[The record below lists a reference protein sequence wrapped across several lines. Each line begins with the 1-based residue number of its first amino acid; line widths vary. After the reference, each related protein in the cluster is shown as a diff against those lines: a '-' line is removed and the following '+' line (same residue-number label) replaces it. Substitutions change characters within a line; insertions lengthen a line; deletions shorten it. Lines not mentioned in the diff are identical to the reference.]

1 GGGGTP
7 DDTTGGGPPAWA
19 LRQVAFWGACGM
31 LLYAFV
37 GNRISFPSV
46 QPTAAPAAQSAPATQ
61 PSQAATNTLTYRADQ
76 RGHVVL
82 EAVVNGAQT
91 RFLVDTGA
99 SFVALTPGDAAAAG
113 IGPSSLSFN
122 TAVPTANGAPRAA
135 PISLREVRIGQLP
148 PADVQAMVVENLNI
162 SLLGQSFLKR
172 LDGYEMREGVLTI
185 PWQ

>member
-1 GGGGTP
+1 MT
-7 DDTTGGGPPAWA
+7 DDTNGSGGSPLSWA
-19 LRQVAFWGACGM
+19 FRQVAIWGACGM

-37 GNRISFPSV
+37 GNRISFPSA
-46 QPTAAPAAQSAPATQ
+46 QPTAAPAAQSAPANQ
-61 PSQAATNTLTYRADQ
+61 PSPAGINTLTYRADQ

-113 IGPSSLSFN
+113 IGRSSLAFN
-122 TAVPTANGAPRAA
+122 TAVSTANGVARAA
-135 PISLREVRIGQLP
+135 PISLREVRIGQL
-148 PADVQAMVVENLNI
+148 ALGDVQAMVVENLNI

-172 LDGYEMREGVLTI
+172 LDGYEMRDGVLTI
-185 PWQ
+185 TWQ